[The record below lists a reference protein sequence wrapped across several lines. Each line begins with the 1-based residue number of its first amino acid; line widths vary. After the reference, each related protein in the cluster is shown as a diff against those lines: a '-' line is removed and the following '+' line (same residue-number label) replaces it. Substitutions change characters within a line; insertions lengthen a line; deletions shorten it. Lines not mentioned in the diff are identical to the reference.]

1 MKQFKFK
8 YSNLVYV
15 LLFVTLA
22 LSLAG
27 VVWNIFNVLSFVKIG
42 NTLKAVSSSIIAVL
56 ALILA
61 VVVLSVV
68 FYGRYVI
75 KDGYLYTYFGFF
87 KNKTPVNEIT
97 GITHFKKSNKL
108 VVYFCTDEFSVIVI
122 APEKYDDFILA
133 LREANKSIVY
143 DAKIDGEETP
153 E

>member
-8 YSNLVYV
+8 YSILVFV
-15 LLFVTLA
+15 LLFVTLG
-22 LSLAG
+22 LSISG
-27 VVWNIFNVLSFVKIG
+27 VVWNIFNVISFAKIG

-56 ALILA
+56 ALILS

-68 FYGRYVI
+68 FYGRYVV

-87 KNKTPVNEIT
+87 KTKTPVNEIT

-108 VVYFCTDEFSVIVI
+108 VVYFCTDEFTVIVI
-122 APEKYDDFILA
+122 APERYDDFILA
-133 LREANKSIVY
+133 LREENKAIVY
-143 DAKIDGEETP
+143 DAKIDGEDTP